1 MITPPRVD
9 GPALLHD
16 TRLAVAHAG
25 DEYSLSADE
34 LKQSITTIVECGTGN
49 RLKGYLAV

>member
-25 DEYSLSADE
+25 DEYFRSADE
-34 LKQSITTIVECGTGN
+34 LKHATTTIVECGTGN
-49 RLKGYLAV
+49 RLKEYLAV